1 MKTRQQASPQKENT
15 SNTGENAVSFFFSV
29 FIVLVILP
37 MGWSCLGICVGFS
50 FVFFLLL
57 KSTFS
62 VQAGLLSV
70 EYMSELFV
78 RIYVKQPPQ
87 YVRQTCTKFQT
98 KCHNTCQKAE
108 GISFFVFPNYPLIYR
123 RLVQRSGIDWERL
136 TAKYKDSDTQD
147 LLHRTFY
154 RYPDKGILHSSFYRD
169 LVKEM
174 LVIFL
179 RDLHKR
185 NLQNLTY
192 LNANALKSH
201 SSPFIYNH
209 PTITGWWFGTFF
221 IFPYIGN
228 NHPNCLSYFSE
239 GWLNHQPVL
248 RMWQSP
254 HGVGN
259 GGLRPAS
266 GLQRAHGSDH
276 PERHYPCGEALRL
289 RGAAW
294 DVSCGKNVGSW
305 EMYVR
310 FMGD

>member
-1 MKTRQQASPQKENT
+1 MQSL
-15 SNTGENAVSFFFSV
+15 FFFCFYCSGDSSSGLEL
-29 FIVLVILP
+29 FGNLRLI
-37 MGWSCLGICVGFS
+37 
-50 FVFFLLL
+50 FFCFLFLL

-87 YVRQTCTKFQT
+87 YVRQTCTTFQT

-136 TAKYKDSDTQD
+136 TTKYKDPDTQD

-192 LNANALKSH
+192 LNANALKFH

-209 PTITGWWFGTFF
+209 PTITGWWFGSFC
-221 IFPYIGN
+221 IFPYIGIIPTDFHIFQRGGSTTN
-228 NHPNCLSYFSE
+228 QFFIC
-239 GWLNHQPVL
+239 
-248 RMWQSP
+248 
-254 HGVGN
+254 GN
-259 GGLRPAS
+259 PPA
-266 GLQRAHGSDH
+266 A
-276 PERHYPCGEALRL
+276 
-289 RGAAW
+289 
-294 DVSCGKNVGSW
+294 
-305 EMYVR
+305 
-310 FMGD
+310 